1 MKLKIKELSKY
12 LINYTSIKFS
22 DSLKNYNVILDIG
35 CGEGEFISRL
45 AYQYPKKK
53 FIGIEIKY
61 GRILKSLKKARALN
75 LSNLGF
81 VISDATIFIDKA
93 LPDKSI
99 NKIFI
104 NNPDP
109 RPKDKHHKNRL
120 LNSDFIRML
129 HRKLKRKGNVYIK
142 TDDIDYFK
150 YIKVNVKNSNFT
162 KDDNKSYIDLFLPS
176 TKFQEFYKKNNKPI
190 YSMKLLKK

>member
-61 GRILKSLKKARALN
+61 GRILKCLKKARALN

-81 VISDATIFIDKA
+81 VISDATIFIDKV

-109 RPKDKHHKNRL
+109 WPKDKHHKNRL
-120 LNSDFIRML
+120 LNSDFIQLL

-142 TDDIDYFK
+142 TDDINYFK
-150 YIKVNVKNSNFT
+150 YIKVNVNNSNFT
-162 KDDNKSYIDLFLPS
+162 KDDTKSYIDLFLPS

>member
-109 RPKDKHHKNRL
+109 WPKDKHHKNRL
-120 LNSDFIRML
+120 LNSDFIQLL

-142 TDDIDYFK
+142 TDDINYFK
-150 YIKVNVKNSNFT
+150 YIKVNVNNSNFI
-162 KDDNKSYIDLFLPS
+162 KDDTKSYIDLFLPS

>member
-1 MKLKIKELSKY
+1 MKLKIKELYKY

-61 GRILKSLKKARALN
+61 GRILKCLKKARALN

-109 RPKDKHHKNRL
+109 WPKDKHHKNRL
-120 LNSDFIRML
+120 LNSDFIQLL

-142 TDDIDYFK
+142 TDDINYFK
-150 YIKVNVKNSNFT
+150 YIKVNVNHSNFI
-162 KDDNKSYIDLFLPS
+162 KDDTKSYIDLFLPS

>member
-1 MKLKIKELSKY
+1 MKLKIKELYKY

-61 GRILKSLKKARALN
+61 GRILKCLKKARALN

-81 VISDATIFIDKA
+81 VISDARIFIDKA

-109 RPKDKHHKNRL
+109 WPKDKHHKNRL
-120 LNSDFIRML
+120 LNSDFIQLL

-142 TDDIDYFK
+142 TDDINYFK
-150 YIKVNVKNSNFT
+150 YIKVNVNNSNFI
-162 KDDNKSYIDLFLPS
+162 KDDTKSYIDLFLPS

>member
-1 MKLKIKELSKY
+1 MI
-12 LINYTSIKFS
+12 IM
-22 DSLKNYNVILDIG
+22 
-35 CGEGEFISRL
+35 
-45 AYQYPKKK
+45 
-53 FIGIEIKY
+53 
-61 GRILKSLKKARALN
+61 ILKCLKKARALD

-109 RPKDKHHKNRL
+109 WPKDKHHKNRL
-120 LNSDFIRML
+120 LNSDFIQLL

-142 TDDIDYFK
+142 TDDINYFK
-150 YIKVNVKNSNFT
+150 YLHVCLCHHPYTKQGYAQSINNFSSQ
-162 KDDNKSYIDLFLPS
+162 K
-176 TKFQEFYKKNNKPI
+176 
-190 YSMKLLKK
+190 

>member
-1 MKLKIKELSKY
+1 MKLKIKELYKY

-61 GRILKSLKKARALN
+61 GRILKCLKKARALN

-109 RPKDKHHKNRL
+109 WPKDKHHKNRL
-120 LNSDFIRML
+120 LNSDFIQLL

-142 TDDIDYFK
+142 TDDINYFK
-150 YIKVNVKNSNFT
+150 YIKVNV
-162 KDDNKSYIDLFLPS
+162 
-176 TKFQEFYKKNNKPI
+176 NN
-190 YSMKLLKK
+190 

>member
-1 MKLKIKELSKY
+1 MKLKIKELYKY

-61 GRILKSLKKARALN
+61 GRILKCLKKARALN

-109 RPKDKHHKNRL
+109 WPKDKHHKNRL
-120 LNSDFIRML
+120 LNSDFIQLL

-142 TDDIDYFK
+142 TDDINYFK
-150 YIKVNVKNSNFT
+150 YIKVNVNNSNFT
-162 KDDNKSYIDLFLPS
+162 KDDTKSYIDLFLPS